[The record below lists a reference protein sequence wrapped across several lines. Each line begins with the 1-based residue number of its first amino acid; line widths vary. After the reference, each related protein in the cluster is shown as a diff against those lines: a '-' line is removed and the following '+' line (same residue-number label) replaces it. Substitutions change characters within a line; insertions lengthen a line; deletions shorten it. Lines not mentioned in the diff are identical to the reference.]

1 MIRRVI
7 RNAVVATVIAAF
19 GAGAVLVG
27 PGRAGAGTMSPFMV
41 GHRGGAAQY
50 AENTMRA
57 FDAGAAAG
65 SWLESDVRFT
75 KDDVPVML
83 HDATVDRTTN
93 GTGRVADLTYAKLR
107 ALKTR
112 DGQRVPTFAQFA
124 GYLKRTR
131 TKAFIEFKAH
141 PKNDRQWATFNRSGS
156 RVRGLLVVF
165 SKHPAY
171 LKRARAHG
179 YKTALYERKKGA
191 TPAQIKK
198 QGDFYFRQYESVSR
212 YEMAVLARL
221 KVRVVL
227 FTPATARGWQ
237 RSKDLGAWGIL
248 TDNSADYAEWRD

>member
-7 RNAVVATVIAAF
+7 RNAVVATVVTAF
-19 GAGAVLVG
+19 AAGAALVE
-27 PGRAGAGTMSPFMV
+27 PARAGAGTMAPFMV
-41 GHRGGAAQY
+41 GHRGGAGQY

-83 HDATVDRTTN
+83 HDATVDRTTD
-93 GTGRVADLTYAKLR
+93 GTGPIADYTYARLR
-107 ALKTR
+107 TLRTR
-112 DGQRVPTFAQFA
+112 DGQSIPTFAQFA
-124 GYLKRTR
+124 GYLKRTQ
-131 TKAFIEFKAH
+131 TKAFIEFKAQ
-141 PKNDRQWATFNRSGS
+141 PEDAGQWAKFDRSGKQL
-156 RVRGLLVVF
+156 RGLLVIF
-165 SKHPAY
+165 SKNPAY
-171 LKRARAHG
+171 LQQARAHG

-191 TPAQIKK
+191 TAAQIKK

-227 FTPATARGWQ
+227 FTPATAKGWQ
-237 RSKDLGAWGIL
+237 KAKDLGAWGVL
-248 TDNSADYAEWRD
+248 TDNGAAYAKWRD